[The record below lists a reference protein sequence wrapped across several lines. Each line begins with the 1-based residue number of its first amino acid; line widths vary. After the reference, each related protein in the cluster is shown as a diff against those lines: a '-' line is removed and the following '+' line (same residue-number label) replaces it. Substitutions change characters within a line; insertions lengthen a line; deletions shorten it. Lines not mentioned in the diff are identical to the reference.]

1 MMFNKREMKLI
12 DYKNAQK
19 NLLNGISVYMVR
31 MDGSLLELTEA
42 TDWQSVFFHNLKGG
56 CYAIYRRKFNGIGAF
71 NKTIHIGKTA
81 FTVKRTKE
89 GGGASWKFASCRDK
103 Q

>member
-1 MMFNKREMKLI
+1 MLFNKREMKLI
-12 DYKNAQK
+12 DYKKAQK
-19 NLLNGISVYMVR
+19 NLLKGVPVYMVL

-56 CYAIYRRKFNGIGAF
+56 YYAVYRRKFTGISGF

-81 FTVKRTKE
+81 FTVEHVKE
-89 GGGASWKFASCRDK
+89 GGGTLWKFASCREN